1 MKSKEFPSSG
11 MQSAQRCS
19 IVEVII
25 EFNGAR
31 RGTDVS
37 LSEHERKLLA
47 QMEEALSAD
56 DPHLVST
63 LTGTRLYPGRNRILL
78 GVALTIVG
86 ILTIFAGL
94 ITKTTPIGIL
104 GFLISLSGVILAISA
119 LSGVS
124 ALRAPGGTRGNRR
137 RGKMN
142 SRLEDRW
149 ERRNFDQ

>member
-1 MKSKEFPSSG
+1 MKWKGSH
-11 MQSAQRCS
+11 
-19 IVEVII
+19 
-25 EFNGAR
+25 
-31 RGTDVS
+31 VS

-56 DPHLVST
+56 DPHLLSA

-78 GVALTIVG
+78 GATLAIVG

-94 ITKTTPIGIL
+94 ISKMTPLGIL
-104 GFLISLSGVILAISA
+104 GFLISLAGVTLAISA

-124 ALRAPGGTRGNRR
+124 ALRVPKNRR
-137 RGKMN
+137 TKKGRLN

>member
-1 MKSKEFPSSG
+1 M
-11 MQSAQRCS
+11 
-19 IVEVII
+19 
-25 EFNGAR
+25 
-31 RGTDVS
+31 S
-37 LSEHERKLLA
+37 LSDHERKLLA

-78 GVALTIVG
+78 GVALTVIG
-86 ILTIFAGL
+86 LATIFAGL
-94 ITKTTPIGIL
+94 ISKTTPVGIL
-104 GFLISLSGVILAISA
+104 GFLISLGGVTLAISA

-124 ALRAPGGTRGNRR
+124 ALRPSSKRQRK
-137 RGKMN
+137 GKLN

>member
-1 MKSKEFPSSG
+1 M
-11 MQSAQRCS
+11 A
-19 IVEVII
+19 
-25 EFNGAR
+25 
-31 RGTDVS
+31 

-63 LTGTRLYPGRNRILL
+63 LTGTRLYPGRNRILI
-78 GVALTIVG
+78 GVALTLVG
-86 ILTIFAGL
+86 IATIFAGL
-94 ITKTTPIGIL
+94 ISKMTPVGIL
-104 GFLISLSGVILAISA
+104 GFLISLAGVTLAISA

-124 ALRAPGGTRGNRR
+124 ALHAPSKRMRK
-137 RGKMN
+137 GKLN

>member
-1 MKSKEFPSSG
+1 M
-11 MQSAQRCS
+11 A
-19 IVEVII
+19 
-25 EFNGAR
+25 
-31 RGTDVS
+31 

-78 GVALTIVG
+78 GFGLVVVG
-86 ILTIFAGL
+86 IATIFAGL
-94 ITKTTPIGIL
+94 ISKTTPVGIL
-104 GFLISLSGVILAISA
+104 GFLISLGGVILAISA

-124 ALRAPGGTRGNRR
+124 ALRTPSQRLRKGRL
-137 RGKMN
+137 N

>member
-1 MKSKEFPSSG
+1 MQGEMFYCGHIRVQVWPKEG
-11 MQSAQRCS
+11 EMA
-19 IVEVII
+19 
-25 EFNGAR
+25 
-31 RGTDVS
+31 

-78 GVALTIVG
+78 GFGLVVVG
-86 ILTIFAGL
+86 IATIFAGL
-94 ITKTTPIGIL
+94 ISKTTPVGIL
-104 GFLISLSGVILAISA
+104 GFLISLGGVILAISA

-124 ALRAPGGTRGNRR
+124 ALRTPSQRLRKGRL
-137 RGKMN
+137 N

>member
-1 MKSKEFPSSG
+1 MEG
-11 MQSAQRCS
+11 G
-19 IVEVII
+19 VH
-25 EFNGAR
+25 
-31 RGTDVS
+31 VS

-78 GVALTIVG
+78 GAALAVLG

-94 ITKTTPIGIL
+94 ISKMTPVGIL
-104 GFLISLSGVILAISA
+104 GFLISLAGVTLTISA
-119 LSGVS
+119 LSGVT
-124 ALRAPGGTRGNRR
+124 ALRAPSGQRKKKGRL
-137 RGKMN
+137 N

>member
-1 MKSKEFPSSG
+1 M
-11 MQSAQRCS
+11 A
-19 IVEVII
+19 
-25 EFNGAR
+25 
-31 RGTDVS
+31 

-78 GVALTIVG
+78 GIALAIVG
-86 ILTIFAGL
+86 IATIFAGL
-94 ITKTTPIGIL
+94 ISKTTPIGIL
-104 GFLISLSGVILAISA
+104 GFLIALGGVTLAISA

-124 ALRAPGGTRGNRR
+124 ALRVPSKRARK
-137 RGKMN
+137 GKLN